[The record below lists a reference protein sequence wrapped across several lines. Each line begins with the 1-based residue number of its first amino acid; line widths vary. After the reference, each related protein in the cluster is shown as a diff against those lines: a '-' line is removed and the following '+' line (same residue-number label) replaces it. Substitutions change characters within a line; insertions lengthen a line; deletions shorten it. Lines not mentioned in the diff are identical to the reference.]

1 MSRRA
6 HKWPRRLG
14 IAALVVTVLAAGYLT
29 AVGVLRY
36 RTLVLPEP
44 TGQQTVGRLITT
56 VPTGSPTDPQP
67 GRAAWIWYPANSTDT
82 GRSARAEYAPPGWRE
97 GALPPTAGLGWMLQ
111 DIGHVQAWARS
122 DAEPAAGEWP
132 LVALAPGFATAPW
145 MYTSIGEELAS
156 HGYIVALSV
165 PTTTPSR
172 VVAGKEYT
180 TPAPP
185 QPQTAAID
193 HLADTQATDLVAM
206 VNALITGRVPTLAGQ
221 VDHRTVVYGGH
232 SLGGTAATL
241 ACDHDARCPGSINM
255 DGPQPDP
262 ARRENR
268 KPGLLIASDASC
280 AAGNPCD
287 AAGMP
292 ADQAEWLTLR
302 HEQAPPSWEVAITG
316 AGHNAFGDPPFYFVA
331 PPFGNLVGTGDI
343 APHRMHTVLTTVLT
357 AALTDLRHNRTAPAL
372 PQLAAQLPKLQPLT

>member
-6 HKWPRRLG
+6 RRWPRRVG
-14 IAALVVTVLAAGYLT
+14 VAALVVAVLAAGYLT
-29 AVGVLRY
+29 TVGVLRY

-44 TGQQTVGRLITT
+44 TGRHMVGRLITT
-56 VPTGSPTDPQP
+56 VPVGSPTNPEQ
-67 GRAAWIWYPANSTDT
+67 GRAVWIWYPANSTDT
-82 GRSARAEYAPPGWRE
+82 GRSARVEYAPPGWRE

-111 DIGHVQAWARS
+111 DIGHVQAWART
-122 DAEPAAGEWP
+122 DAEPAAGRWP
-132 LVALAPGFATAPW
+132 LVALSPGFATAPW
-145 MYTSIGEELAS
+145 MYTSVGEELAS

-180 TPAPP
+180 TPSPP

-193 HLADTQATDLVAM
+193 RLAGIQAADLVAM
-206 VNALITGRVPTLAGQ
+206 VNALVTGRVPALAGQ
-221 VDHRTVVYGGH
+221 VDHRTAIYGGH

-241 ACDHDARCPGSINM
+241 ACDQDERCPGSINM

-262 ARRENR
+262 ARREQH
-268 KPGLLIASDASC
+268 KPVLLIASEAGC

-292 ADQAEWLTLR
+292 ADRAEWLALR
-302 HEQAPPSWEVAITG
+302 HEQAPPSWEVAIAG

-357 AALTDLRHNRTAPAL
+357 AALTDLRHNGTAPAL
-372 PQLAAQLPKLQPLT
+372 PQLAAELPELQPLT